1 MPADDTTYTAG
12 VSTAALLERHPLLA
26 RLQREHLDRIAA
38 FGEIESW
45 NPGEEIVAE
54 GSLGDALY
62 LVLTGSV
69 RVEIGGHALADLRS
83 GDFFGEMSLVE
94 PAPRSATVIAVEPAF
109 LFRLP
114 HDALRQLLIDEP
126 GASNALL
133 IQIVKT
139 LSERLRRAN
148 GTLTS
153 VGALADWLAGSMV

>member
-1 MPADDTTYTAG
+1 
-12 VSTAALLERHPLLA
+12 VSTATLLERHPLMA
-26 RLQREHLDRIAA
+26 RLGRGQIDRVAS

-45 NPGEEIVAE
+45 NPGEEVVAE

-69 RVEIGGHALADLRS
+69 RVEIGGHALADLGS

-94 PAPRSATVIAVEPAF
+94 PAPRSATVIAVEPSY

-114 HDALRQLLIDEP
+114 HDALRQLLADEP
-126 GASNALL
+126 AATNALL
-133 IQIVKT
+133 IQIIKT

-148 GTLTS
+148 STLTS